1 MIKLKSFFKVQSEL
15 TFIQMYCIQIY
26 TKGEIICYFN
36 RLIGLD
42 VVNEGLQGSTDIFLF
57 CFSFLFF
64 LFLLQ

>member
-1 MIKLKSFFKVQSEL
+1 MIKLKSLFKVPSEL

-26 TKGEIICYFN
+26 TKGEIICYLN

-57 CFSFLFF
+57 SFSDIF
-64 LFLLQ
+64 FLLQ